1 MKSTPIGLA
10 HTRLLFSYCLGF
22 AVFFCFLSAPVQ
34 AIVIDDFHAA
44 GLHLEHDG
52 ATPGPVLTI
61 IGHNFGYSSM
71 NEYSLNFITPLTNP
85 IEFAQVSLVETSEVH
100 PVGGARLQWSGG
112 QVEFRVKVVND
123 TPVDL
128 TDNGASSWLNF
139 SGAVSNLPDGAVLGD
154 MSFGI
159 SNPAALAGFGVW
171 TSPATN
177 CLALTD
183 ANVMV
188 SEGGPSLLTDGF
200 SADVLDFYKNFV
212 GTIEMVFT
220 SSLDEGDIVF
230 SSFFTGGAVPE
241 PTGASLILG
250 AAAAADLLLR
260 RRNRKRG

>member
-1 MKSTPIGLA
+1 M
-10 HTRLLFSYCLGF
+10 
-22 AVFFCFLSAPVQ
+22 
-34 AIVIDDFHAA
+34 
-44 GLHLEHDG
+44 
-52 ATPGPVLTI
+52 
-61 IGHNFGYSSM
+61 
-71 NEYSLNFITPLTNP
+71 
-85 IEFAQVSLVETSEVH
+85 
-100 PVGGARLQWSGG
+100 
-112 QVEFRVKVVND
+112 KVVND

-230 SSFFTGGAVPE
+230 SFFTGGSARADGGLADSRGGGSRRLALAPSQSEAGVVIICRCGLPYDA
-241 PTGASLILG
+241 PSL
-250 AAAAADLLLR
+250 A
-260 RRNRKRG
+260 NQ